1 VKELPD
7 DNAYQD
13 LANAVVA
20 QAVKDYKNLLKRPRL
35 TDRQQFEKEKIE
47 AFFRS
52 DWGEMLTGLDG
63 DFCIK
68 RIKESV
74 VKKKRQKQKAT

>member
-1 VKELPD
+1 MPD

-13 LANAVVA
+13 LANAIVA
-20 QAVKDYKNLLKRPRL
+20 QAVRDYKNLLK
-35 TDRQQFEKEKIE
+35 QQFEKEKIG

-63 DFCIK
+63 EFCIN

-74 VKKKRQKQKAT
+74 VKKKRQKQKTS

>member
-1 VKELPD
+1 MPD
-7 DNAYQD
+7 DNYKQ
-13 LANAVVA
+13 LANAIVA